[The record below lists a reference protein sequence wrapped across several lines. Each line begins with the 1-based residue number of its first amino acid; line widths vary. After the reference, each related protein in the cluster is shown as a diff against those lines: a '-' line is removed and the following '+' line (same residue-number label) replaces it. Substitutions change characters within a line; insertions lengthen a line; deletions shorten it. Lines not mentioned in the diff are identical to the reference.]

1 VSVCIPFA
9 GRYLHTPANIHY
21 ISQNQ
26 TSPFYGA
33 CLENDKTTI
42 ENGFG
47 KGN

>member
-1 VSVCIPFA
+1 MKFVCFILK
-9 GRYLHTPANIHY
+9 YKANINY

-33 CLENDKTTI
+33 CSENDKTTI